1 MTSPEIIDQP
11 TFARFLDSLGG
22 DVDFLNELVD
32 AYLDSSPELF
42 SSMHKAIA
50 TGEAPALQRAA
61 HSLKNG
67 SASFGALTFAAACKE
82 LEDLGKT
89 GALIQAEEKLRAL
102 EAAYV
107 EVVASLQ
114 EQVRSV
120 RSAPA

>member
-22 DVDFLNELVD
+22 DVDFLNELVE

-42 SSMHKAIA
+42 GSMHKAIA
-50 TGEAPALQRAA
+50 AGEAPALQRAA

-67 SASFGALTFAAACKE
+67 SASFGVLTFAAACKE

-89 GALIQAEEKLRAL
+89 GALTLAEEKLRTL
-102 EAAYV
+102 EAAYA

-120 RSAPA
+120 RSTPA

>member
-1 MTSPEIIDQP
+1 MTSPEIVDQP

-22 DVDFLNELVD
+22 DVDFLAELVE
-32 AYLDSSPELF
+32 AYMDSSPELF
-42 SSMHKAIA
+42 GSMRQAIA

-89 GALIQAEEKLRAL
+89 GALPQAEEKLGTL
-102 EAAYV
+102 EEAYV
-107 EVVASLQ
+107 EVVMSLQ
-114 EQVRSV
+114 EQVRRA